1 MKKLVS
7 LILAIMM
14 IAAVGA
20 AFGTSADLTEDG
32 VVGNFTKAD
41 TPVPQANSVKIY
53 KEITAYNQD
62 SEDVNASY
70 EYR

>member
-20 AFGTSADLTEDG
+20 AFANGDVDG
-32 VVGNFTKAD
+32 VLTDGKDGMPSKSRSLYTIQMMKKSIF
-41 TPVPQANSVKIY
+41 PM
-53 KEITAYNQD
+53 
-62 SEDVNASY
+62 
-70 EYR
+70 